1 MRRILLTI
9 SYDGTDFCGW
19 QVQLGQRSVQGEIE
33 RALFRMHGHMVRLY
47 GSGRTDSGV
56 HASGQRA
63 HFDSDIDSIPP
74 DRFTRALNALLSQ
87 DVRILE
93 SREVSPDLDARCSA
107 LHRSYCY
114 TVRLYEGALA
124 TQIRYSHL
132 VDSFPSMT
140 LLDGYASLLI
150 GTHDFTTFTV
160 VKDPSPSRVR
170 HIHAASWQFEQ
181 GALTF
186 RITGNA
192 FLWKMVRSLVG
203 TMLQMAREGRGVDEF
218 RMALEAASRSYACT
232 TAPAKGLSL
241 ERIVYESY

>member
-19 QVQLGQRSVQGEIE
+19 QVQLGQRTVQKEIE
-33 RALFRMHGHMVRLY
+33 DALFTLHGHMVRLY

-74 DRFTRALNALLSQ
+74 DRFIQALNSLLPQ

-93 SREVSPDLDARCSA
+93 SREVSFSFDARGSA
-107 LHRSYCY
+107 LYRSYRY

-124 TQIRYSHL
+124 SQVRYSHL
-132 VDSFPSMT
+132 VASFPSMR
-140 LLDGYASLLI
+140 LLDCYASSLV

-160 VKDPSPSRVR
+160 AKDPSPSKVR
-170 HIHAASWQFEQ
+170 HVYSASWQFEQ

-186 RITGNA
+186 RICGNA

-203 TMLQMAREGRGVDEF
+203 TMLQMAREGRGEQEF
-218 RMALEAASRSYACT
+218 RWALEAASRSRACM